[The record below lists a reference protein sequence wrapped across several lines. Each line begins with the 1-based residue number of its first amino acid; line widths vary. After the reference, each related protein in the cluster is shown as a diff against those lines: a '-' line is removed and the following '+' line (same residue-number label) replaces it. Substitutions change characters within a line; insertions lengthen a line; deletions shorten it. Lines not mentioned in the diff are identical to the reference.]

1 MALTNDLVLSNQ
13 MVRLRSH
20 GITRDP
26 AEMTHAPDGPWY
38 YQQIELGFNYRMTDI
53 QAALG
58 LSQMQRLDT
67 IVAKRHA
74 LAKRYDQ
81 LLKGFV
87 TTPWQHEDGYSGLHL
102 YIIRLKKG
110 VLNAGHRV
118 VFERLRVAGIGVNLH
133 YIPVYHHQ
141 YYAQQGFKSS
151 DFPEAERYYAEAIT
165 LPMYPGLTEEQQSE
179 VVQRLITPIGH
190 QTIF

>member
-1 MALTNDLVLSNQ
+1 MALTNDPVLANQ

-20 GITRDP
+20 GITRDVT
-26 AEMTHAPDGPWY
+26 EMTHAPDGPWY
-38 YQQIELGFNYRMTDI
+38 YQQIELGFNYRMTDME
-53 QAALG
+53 AALG
-58 LSQMQRLDT
+58 LSQMQRLDAF
-67 IVAKRHA
+67 VAKRHA

-81 LLKGFV
+81 LLKDFV
-87 TTPWQHEDGYSGLHL
+87 TTPWQHADSYSGLHL
-102 YIIRLKKG
+102 YVIRLQKDAIK
-110 VLNAGHRV
+110 AGRRV

-133 YIPVYHHQ
+133 YMPVYRHP
-141 YYAQQGFKSS
+141 YYARQGFNLS
-151 DFPEAERYYAEAIT
+151 DFPEAERYYAEAIS